1 MVFGFLKNKELRGKE
16 LEKRA
21 KKLGVSL
28 WPDEFGGAGISSGA
42 YPPPLKESELR
53 RRVRE
58 AERDQRDRIRLIVNI
73 ISPIVSVCGAI
84 AAWIAV
90 LKSFMQ
96 LPK

>member
-1 MVFGFLKNKELRGKE
+1 MVFGFLKCKELRGKK

-28 WPDEFGGAGISSGA
+28 LPDDFGSALPGSSA
-42 YPPPLKESELR
+42 YPPPLKESELQ

-58 AERDQRDRIRLIVNI
+58 AERDRRDRIRLIVNI

-84 AAWIAV
+84 AAWIGI
-90 LKSFMQ
+90 LKSC
-96 LPK
+96 LR